1 MILIV
6 CRLIVYTSISLSQ
19 VYLTGDIGGT
29 DRKTTGAKNKTVS
42 TDKGIIPRRIGI

>member
-6 CRLIVYTSISLSQ
+6 CRLIVYTHISFSQ

-29 DRKTTGAKNKTVS
+29 DRKTVGEEDKTVS
-42 TDKGIIPRRIGI
+42 RDAEIIPGRIGI